1 MTERESL
8 RDRLTALVEEMV
20 DRGIL
25 CEDAC
30 LQFETHFLRTV
41 LERHNGNL
49 SKAADELRLHRN
61 TLAKRLKA
69 AEVRST
75 AAKKPRSKSRSK
87 PVAARSKTPRR
98 P

>member
-1 MTERESL
+1 MTERETL
-8 RDRLTALVEEMV
+8 RDRLAALVEEMV

-41 LERHNGNL
+41 VERHNGNL
-49 SKAADELRLHRN
+49 SKAAEELRLHRN

-69 AEVRST
+69 AEARRPAT
-75 AAKKPRSKSRSK
+75 RAKAKPKSK
-87 PVAARSKTPRR
+87 PANPRPKARRA
-98 P
+98 